1 MAAGSFA
8 TRLAVF
14 IVLATLLSAAAAVGL
29 WTREQSRRLDEAVTS
44 QAAFVLTEAKAA
56 LEGQLNLGLALAD
69 LPQVDGLL
77 TRARAA
83 LPIVDSVAVL
93 DETATILF
101 STNAVEVG
109 DVSSQGSVSVPTV
122 SAGAAGVGVWVN
134 DVAGERVFGIGLTT
148 SFDTSAGAVLLR
160 VPITTMTDRVRH
172 YALTLSLGALAAG
185 VPLALLAWL
194 IGLWLAR
201 TPRQVLSDAAAALEG
216 LDSDRPPGGDGG
228 AAAGDALGLP
238 VPGFVAAVRRRLGLL
253 DGAEREVSRL
263 DELA

>member
-8 TRLAVF
+8 ARLAVF
-14 IVLATLLSAAAAVGL
+14 IVLATVLAAAAAVGL

-83 LPIVDSVAVL
+83 LPSVDSVAVL
-93 DETATILF
+93 DEAATILF

-109 DVSSQGSVSVPTV
+109 DVSPLGVVPPHGSTMAGG
-122 SAGAAGVGVWVN
+122 AGASVWIS
-134 DVAGERVFGIGLTT
+134 DVSGERVFGIGLTT
-148 SFDTSAGAVLLR
+148 SFDTMAGAILLR
-160 VPITTMTDRVRH
+160 VPIATMTDRVRH
-172 YALTLSLGALAAG
+172 YALTLSVGALAAG
-185 VPLALLAWL
+185 APLALVAWVV
-194 IGLWLAR
+194 GLWLAH
-201 TPRQVLSDAAAALEG
+201 TPRRALSAVAEALEG
-216 LDSDRPPGGDGG
+216 VEHNHRSGADG
-228 AAAGDALGLP
+228 AAAGETLGLP
-238 VPGFVAAVRRRLGLL
+238 VPGFLAAVRRRLGLL
-253 DGAEREVSRL
+253 DKAEHEVSRL